1 MNFYMIGRV
10 VGIALMAAAF
20 CWLVYMMVVRGGL
33 VDVWKMMAVF
43 WFGSSM
49 FWQVSWYEEIR

>member
-10 VGIALMAAAF
+10 AGIALMAVAF
-20 CWLVYMMVVRGGL
+20 CWLVYVLAVGGGL

-43 WFGSSM
+43 WFGSSV